1 VIEALKLRSGGR
13 LDLPEGTVYPV
24 LHRLEAAGLLAS
36 SAGGA
41 RCLTT
46 LRREPTI
53 PRREGVVLARRAGV
67 VLARRAGVVLAR
79 RAGVVLARRA
89 GVVLARRAG
98 VLVLVVT
105 GAGIVTHDPYDG
117 AIRGMLEAAA
127 CLTGYG
133 LLGGY
138 LGLRRRDGASS

>member
-13 LDLPEGTVYPV
+13 LDLPVGTVYPV

-53 PRREGVVLARRAGV
+53 PRRE
-67 VLARRAGVVLAR
+67 
-79 RAGVVLARRA
+79 GVVLARRA

>member
-79 RAGVVLARRA
+79 RAGV
-89 GVVLARRAG
+89 
-98 VLVLVVT
+98 LVLVVT

>member
-67 VLARRAGVVLAR
+67 VLARRAGV
-79 RAGVVLARRA
+79 
-89 GVVLARRAG
+89 
-98 VLVLVVT
+98 LVLVVT